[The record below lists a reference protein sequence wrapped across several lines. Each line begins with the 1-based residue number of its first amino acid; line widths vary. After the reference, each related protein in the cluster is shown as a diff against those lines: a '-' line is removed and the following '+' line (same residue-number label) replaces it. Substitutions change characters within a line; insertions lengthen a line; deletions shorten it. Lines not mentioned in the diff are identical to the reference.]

1 MTMVRPTPKG
11 FRDLNLNLLVALER
25 LLATRSV
32 RLAAEACGVTQSAM
46 SHTLA
51 ELRLQLGDALLVRR
65 GNEML
70 LTPRAEALALPLADA
85 LRGLAQALVPPA
97 PFAPETSERRFV
109 IAASDVAA
117 ITVLPPLMA
126 RVAVEAPGVEI
137 ALIPYDRARIG
148 AALAAGEVDL
158 AVGPP
163 PGDAGAGLATR
174 ALYASEFVVAMRKG
188 HPASTGVLAL
198 DLDAYCGLGHVVV
211 SVGGIGQ
218 SPIDVLLA
226 RRKRTR
232 RIVARVPYF
241 LVAPEIVATTDL
253 VLTAPRQ
260 AVVRVAAAR
269 ALRLFEPPLP
279 LARTKIAMYFHPRFA
294 DASAHRW
301 LREVLAGAVAS
312 V

>member
-1 MTMVRPTPKG
+1 MTMKRPAAG
-11 FRDLNLNLLVALER
+11 FRGLNLNLLVALER

-51 ELRLQLGDALLVRR
+51 ELRSQLGDALLVRR

-70 LTPRAEALALPLADA
+70 LTPRAEALAVPLADA
-85 LRGLAQALVPPA
+85 LRGLAQALVPPV
-97 PFAPETSERRFV
+97 PFDPRTTERRFV

-137 ALIPYDRARIG
+137 VLVPYDRTQIP
-148 AALAAGEVDL
+148 AALVAGEVDL

-163 PGDAGAGLATR
+163 PGDAGAGLSMR
-174 ALYASEFVVAMRKG
+174 ALYTSEFVVAMRKG
-188 HPASTGVLAL
+188 HPAAKQPL
-198 DLDAYCGLGHVVV
+198 DLDAYCALGHVVV
-211 SVGGIGQ
+211 SVGGIGR

-232 RIVARVPYF
+232 RIGARVPYF
-241 LVAPEIVATTDL
+241 LVAPEIVAATDL

-260 AVVRVAAAR
+260 AVVRVAGAR
-269 ALRLFEPPLP
+269 GLHLVEPPLP
-279 LARTKIAMYFHPRFA
+279 LARTKVAMYFHPRFT
-294 DASAHRW
+294 DASPHRW
-301 LREVLAGAVAS
+301 LRDVLARADDV
-312 V
+312 VTR